1 MVNLTAK
8 ELALLPDTL
17 GTEQLLVKRFQ
28 NAASSCCDPQMK
40 QQFEQTAQR
49 HQQHF
54 NTLQSYLR

>member
-1 MVNLTAK
+1 MVDLTAK
-8 ELALLPDTL
+8 ELSLLTDTL
-17 GTEQLLVKRFQ
+17 TTEQLLVKRFQ
-28 NAASSCCDPQMK
+28 NAAASCCDPTMK

>member
-8 ELALLPDTL
+8 ELTLLTESL
-17 GTEQLLVKRFQ
+17 GSEQLLVKRFQ
-28 NAASSCCDPQMK
+28 NAATSCCDPQMK

-54 NTLQSYLR
+54 DTLRNYLR